1 MKSIRKMIAID
12 ASTEACSV
20 ALWIED
26 ETYLKHQISP
36 RMHAELILPMIDSL
50 LEEHHLALGDLDAFA
65 VSIGPGAF
73 TGVRLSLSVVQGLAY
88 ALQKPVI
95 PLSTLEILAYGA
107 ASQAF
112 TKNAELESV
121 KVAVAMDARMDEVYW
136 GCFHVSQDTI
146 TPLQEAGVFAPEQVP
161 LQGLAIDESWIFA
174 GTGWAQYSQ
183 QLQNKLKISAENLVD
198 VLLPQADWLTKL
210 AARRQNLAV
219 DAANLQALYLRDKV
233 ADTIQERIQERVQ
246 EDLK

>member
-20 ALWIED
+20 ALRID
-26 ETYLKHQISP
+26 GATYLKHKISP

-73 TGVRLSLSVVQGLAY
+73 TGVRLSISVVQGLAY

-112 TKNAELESV
+112 SKNAELEDV

-136 GCFHVSQDTI
+136 GCFHVSQDKV

-161 LQGLAIDESWIFA
+161 FQGLTIDKSWLFA
-174 GTGWAQYSQ
+174 GTGWGQYSEKLQQ
-183 QLQNKLKISAENLVD
+183 QLNFSTENLVEI
-198 VLLPQADWLTKL
+198 LLPQADWLTKI
-210 AARRQNLAV
+210 AARRQELAV

-233 ADTIQERIQERVQ
+233 ADTIQERLKERL
-246 EDLK
+246 ESC